1 LVIHCNVYRGSEIES
16 VHEVFGVAVDDNGT
30 ILLASGDPHYST
42 CIRSSLKPFQASVCI
57 DSGAVHH
64 FKFNKKELAIMCA
77 SHNGEDIHTSTVA
90 GMLKK
95 IDMDSSNFECGI
107 HAPYDVKT
115 RLYMY
120 GNKLEFNPLHNNC
133 SGKHTGILA
142 TAKHLGVPLTGYI
155 EPNHPVQE
163 KIKIALEKYSCET
176 EFIFGVDGC
185 SLPTPYLTL
194 FQIATMYQKLA
205 SGQFSTLDTLYN
217 AMVTHPYLV
226 GGRKRFDTDFM
237 NVMKGRAITKVG
249 GEAVRGMG
257 IRQNNGDVIGIALKV
272 RDGNQRANAPGTMA
286 FLKKLELLDTD
297 EISKLKGYETVE
309 LVNHRKKTIGKI
321 QGEIKN

>member
-1 LVIHCNVYRGSEIES
+1 MVIQCNVYRGPEIES
-16 VHEVFGVAVDDNGT
+16 VHEVFAVAVDGNGS

-57 DSGAVHH
+57 DTGAADH
-64 FKFNKKELAIMCA
+64 FKFNNKELAMMCA

-107 HAPYDVKT
+107 HAPYDIKT
-115 RLYMY
+115 RLFMY
-120 GNKLEFNPLHNNC
+120 TNQLEFNPLHNNC

-155 EPNHPVQE
+155 EPNHSVQE
-163 KIKIALEKYSCET
+163 KIKIALKKYSCET
-176 EFIFGVDGC
+176 EFEYGVDGC

-194 FQIATMYQKLA
+194 YQIATMYQKLA
-205 SGQFSTLDTLYN
+205 SGHYPTLNTLYD
-217 AMVTHPYLV
+217 AMVTQPYLV
-226 GGRKRFDTDFM
+226 AGRKRFDTDFM

-249 GEAVRGMG
+249 GEAVRGLG
-257 IRQNNGDVIGIALKV
+257 IRQKNGNVIGIALKV

-286 FLKKLELLDTD
+286 FLKKMDLLETN
-297 EISKLKGYETVE
+297 EQSKLTGYETVE

>member
-1 LVIHCNVYRGSEIES
+1 
-16 VHEVFGVAVDDNGT
+16 
-30 ILLASGDPHYST
+30 
-42 CIRSSLKPFQASVCI
+42 
-57 DSGAVHH
+57 
-64 FKFNKKELAIMCA
+64 
-77 SHNGEDIHTSTVA
+77 
-90 GMLKK
+90 MLKK